1 MPSGSMP
8 RRRFM
13 PISLA
18 ALCAV
23 LGMLLLVAGAARA
36 ATTFDVRTVGLP
48 GTSPGD
54 IAIGDFGGANPTTD
68 LAVVNSVNPQLT
80 LLFQDPFAGNA
91 MGNFTLQAPPTNVPV
106 EGRHRLIAKKDLDGD
121 QATDLV
127 VASHPDDPSPD
138 LTVLRP
144 YGGNLDL
151 QGKYKTSVI
160 PIVGHRISS
169 VAAFRGQSSQFNS
182 SPGFIAAGLVSD
194 AFQPNTFD
202 VTSSIE
208 IIGGGPVDGS
218 NTPLRSQT
226 LVVENDYRDGR
237 AGSTRGPQN
246 IVAADF
252 NGDGRTDLA
261 WLGVLHT
268 NGENT
273 GPPEFGQ
280 FARDVIQVSYQL
292 DGGSFAPPVQ
302 RETSQSNDYRS
313 YGLTVGDFDAD
324 GRPDVATIQHGPCEV
339 VQMYRTSDG
348 GRLELGGNQ
357 NVFPTPISCEYK
369 PRTLLDLA
377 AGDFDRDG
385 RSDIAVTKGAADFS
399 FSKVLVLLDP
409 YRVQVNTPVSVDVGS
424 FPEHIDVGDINNDR
438 IVDIVTSNN
447 AGNSASVLLTK
458 GVGTDT
464 TVTIDPDSVPVSD
477 DGSTVKATA
486 TVTDR
491 FDERVTGQKVTFSVR
506 DEAGATVSETTDE
519 GNGVYSAR
527 VTVTTKAGRRTVI
540 ANNDSVKGPVN
551 AGGKVFT
558 QTAGQVAKVTDTNWS
573 PLNLTADGKST
584 STTVVTLKDRFD
596 NPIDGRTLSFT
607 SSDPGNSFTVTPKAL
622 SPGDY
627 EATATASTKT
637 GVKYTEFTVSG
648 LDGPDY
654 QTLRN
659 QGVFYDYFRQ
669 FAGPATGLSL
679 TLSPESLTANGRD
692 TSTAQITIVDQ
703 FDNRVEGQT
712 VTLSSSGADGTRP
725 SIGPVTERGNGIYE
739 ATITASGK
747 AADFTIT
754 AKSGDLTADKTLSQK
769 AGPAFRVQQ
778 VVLSPQSI
786 IANGASKSTATAIV
800 TDGFGNPISGDVV
813 SFSSTDPAHVVSG
826 TTPGAEPG
834 TYTAEITSST
844 RVGESTIT
852 ATDSSVNPVISNSQV
867 LTQTRGPATTIDL
880 LLTPSS
886 IVANGTSTSKAVVT
900 VTDAQNHPASG
911 DTITITSPDG
921 QTISPVTP
929 GTEPGTY
936 EATIRSTSTP
946 GESVITATDTKTNI
960 STTAKLFQRDKTDPL
975 PPTAKITSPA
985 TGQKFNL
992 NEAVPTR
999 FSCTDSAETSQTKA
1013 GPGIE
1018 SCKDNNGGSAPSGT
1032 LDTSRVGTF
1041 TYRVTAVSKNGQNAT
1056 DSISY
1061 TVLGPPTATI
1071 SSPASGAVY
1080 AKNQQ
1085 VATTFSC
1092 EDSEGAPGI
1101 ESCTDS
1107 NGSSS
1112 IMGGTLDTSTLGG
1125 HTYKVTARSVD
1136 GQTGT
1141 RSISYTVAAPPTAAI
1156 SEPADNRFFAVNERV
1171 PTSFSCTEGQSGPGI
1186 RTCVDSNGA
1195 SAPSGSLR
1203 TGTTGS
1209 FRYTVTATSQDGQT
1223 SSTSIGYKVA
1233 DAPKVTIDAP
1243 RDGQRY
1249 KQGEDVTTSF
1259 SCAEGTGGP
1268 GIESCRDELGA
1279 NAPNGKVPTLLPGPH
1294 TYEVTAR
1301 SQSGQLATRRVNY
1314 IVVAPPKVAITAP
1327 TENQTVTYGVP
1338 SPTSFSCE
1346 EGIGGTGLEYCR
1358 DSNGTSAP
1366 AGRLDTSVDSG
1377 PQSYAVAAKSQSGQL
1392 TTQTVRYNV
1401 VYAPLDG
1408 TVKTSSPGVEPDE
1421 KIKLTTT
1428 MKGGRP
1434 PYRYEYDLIDDGE
1447 DKFVEGERSATTSFP
1462 TLRAH
1467 NVRVRVSDSAGGK
1480 GQEKDNVK
1488 VFNLAIPVTRECIQ
1502 KLDLG
1507 TTTVTGA
1514 CLSRKARAAIDVAA
1528 SSTYESY
1535 GDVRVNGLLI
1545 DVPAV
1550 GGKVTLYPPASPGD
1564 EGKISSA
1571 NAKVEVANQTL
1582 LSGPLNWTTPS
1593 EAAAATIPPKPVP
1606 VAGIGTPKEEVP
1618 ISGIGVP
1625 KNITVLGMPLRGNA
1639 EFFAGIDDDGD
1650 PYTRFTGNFEVDG
1663 FKVGSDAHAPAV
1675 TVEMSVRVDKDGTHL
1690 KNVYTQL
1697 EKAMVGEVGIKNLC
1711 LSYIAKGVTERDAKG
1726 EGDARRCET
1735 FQDYTGEPFLT
1746 CDSDSETDRW
1756 DLTAEVGLPFAVSEL
1771 KASGGLVDG
1780 DLNYLAASVSL
1791 GRAVPLVQ
1799 GVAWLKEIR
1808 AGFCKGPPLTIKGG
1822 VTVGAIPKN
1831 KDDELFKVE
1840 GNVTYTDSYTEPR
1853 TSVFTPWRVDVG
1865 TPAAPVT
1872 ASMAG
1877 TTLGT
1882 AYFGFGGNK
1891 ILNGGINVK
1900 QSYGGGAATAEGSA
1914 TAWVSLQTGK
1924 FNVEGSYRACGFY
1937 GAACFNAEGLIS
1949 SRGVAICADVIPRV
1963 NFGLFR
1969 TPALRAGMGYQWV
1982 PSKLNFMVGSCD
1994 VGGWRLDISEAR
2006 RRSVDGVPGSA
2017 ITVGKDEQIR
2027 VLRMHGD
2034 GTTAPKVRLHG
2045 PNGEIVEN
2053 KPGVEAEFGKNMVV
2067 EDPDTHTAVA
2077 MLVKP
2082 APGQWIVE
2090 PLEGTKVTSVDGAK
2104 DVPRPVVT
2112 GTVRPLKSGEQEL
2125 SYKYVPQPGVTVA
2138 FRELAEDKAAT
2149 ADLGSAPADCDPKLC
2164 RGKIKFR
2171 PAVGYAGKRNIEA
2184 FIERDGQPVDNQQFA
2199 SYVAP
2204 AVVPGEVPKIKVR
2217 RNAKNE
2223 LRVCWGVAPNASE
2236 YEVSGVELL
2245 RLKGGKNKGGY
2256 RVQGEPKGRCAT
2268 FPDVVP
2274 GAGLKVRV
2282 TARDELAQRGKTVVR
2297 NLEVPRPPKPTEP
2310 KTVQLV
2316 RTGKSG
2322 LVVRWSAGRNAAK
2335 YGVSVKLSTGRERT
2349 AVGSKRCRVARFKG
2363 ISRSARVSVT
2373 VLGVDEKLVS
2383 GPGHKAVLRKG
2394 RNRTKAHVQ
2403 STGC

>member
-36 ATTFDVRTVGLP
+36 ATTFDVRTVGLT

-54 IAIGDFGGANPTTD
+54 VAVGNFGGANQTTD
-68 LAVVNSVNPQLT
+68 LAVVNGANPQVT
-80 LLFQDPFAGNA
+80 IAFQDPFAGNA
-91 MGNFTLQAPPTNVPV
+91 MGNFTLQEPFTNVPV
-106 EGRHRLIAKKDLDGD
+106 DGPQRLISNKDLNDD
-121 QATDLV
+121 QLTDFV
-127 VASHPDDPSPD
+127 VASDHSD
-138 LTVLRP
+138 LTVFRP
-144 YGGNLDL
+144 LSHRTDT
-151 QGKYKTSVI
+151 QGQFSKSVLPTDQNFDDPNPDRAYRPTS
-160 PIVGHRISS
+160 IV
-169 VAAFRGQSSQFNS
+169 AFRR
-182 SPGFIAAGLVSD
+182 SPAELNNFSRALIAVGLQARRFTSNTKFINI
-194 AFQPNTFD
+194 FR
-202 VTSSIE
+202 
-208 IIGGGPVDGS
+208 GGPVDGS
-218 NTPLRSQT
+218 DAPLRAGQI
-226 LVVENDYRDGR
+226 VVRDSGQ
-237 AGSTRGPQN
+237 GPRDL
-246 IVAADF
+246 VAADF
-252 NGDGRTDLA
+252 DLDGSTDLA
-261 WLGVLHT
+261 WLGGLEDADGVTKKGILISYAQPD
-268 NGENT
+268 N
-273 GPPEFGQ
+273 EFGNPV
-280 FARDVIQVSYQL
+280 FAAPVLVANSPQ
-292 DGGSFAPPVQ
+292 DGSH
-302 RETSQSNDYRS
+302 
-313 YGLTVGDFDAD
+313 GLAVGDFDGN
-324 GRPDVATIQHGPCEV
+324 GRPDLATIEVGVCNVVGLYSNISAAQPIERGFTNHVFIGPIKCD
-339 VQMYRTSDG
+339 SS
-348 GRLELGGNQ
+348 N
-357 NVFPTPISCEYK
+357 
-369 PRTLLDLA
+369 TLRDLA
-377 AGDFDRDG
+377 TGDFDRDG
-385 RSDIAVTKGAADFS
+385 QSDLAVTDADAGFE
-399 FSKVLVLLDP
+399 FSKVHVVKAADIRRTNAP
-409 YRVQVNTPVSVDVGS
+409 PAISVDVGS
-424 FPEHIDVGDINNDR
+424 FPANIDVGDVNNDR
-438 IVDIVTSNN
+438 ILDIVTSNN

-458 GVGTDT
+458 GVGTDVNVT
-464 TVTIDPDSVPVSD
+464 TNPDSVTVND
-477 DGSTVKATA
+477 DGSTVRAEA
-486 TVTDR
+486 IVTDR
-491 FDERVTGQKVTFSVR
+491 FGERVTGQKVTFSVQ
-506 DEAGATVSETTDE
+506 DGGTVSSTTDE
-519 GNGVYSAR
+519 GNGVYSAL
-527 VTVTTKAGRRTVI
+527 VTVTTKAGRRTVN

-551 AGGKVFT
+551 SGSTIFT
-558 QTAGQVAKVTDTNWS
+558 QTAGQVAKVSDTNWS
-573 PLNLTADGKST
+573 PFNLTADGKST
-584 STTVVTLKDRFD
+584 STTVITLKDRFD

-607 SSDPGNSFTVTPKAL
+607 SSDPGNTFTVTPKAL

-627 EATATASTKT
+627 EATVTASTKA
-637 GVKYTEFTVSG
+637 GQNYTEFTVSG
-648 LDGPDY
+648 LDGPSY
-654 QTLRN
+654 LTLRN

-669 FAGPATGLSL
+669 FAGPAAGLSL
-679 TLSPESLTANGRD
+679 TLSPESLTANRRD
-692 TSTAQITIVDQ
+692 TSTAQITIVDR
-703 FDNRVEGQT
+703 FNNRVEGQT

-725 SIGPVTERGNGIYE
+725 LIGPVTERGNGIYE

-754 AKSGDLTADKTLSQK
+754 AKSGDLAADKQLSQT

-786 IANGASKSTATAIV
+786 IANGASKSTATATV

-813 SFSSTDPAHVVSG
+813 SFSSTDPAHVFSG

-844 RVGESTIT
+844 RVGNSTIT
-852 ATDSSVNPVISNSQV
+852 ATDSSVDPVISNSQV

-886 IVANGTSTSKAVVT
+886 IVANGTSTSKALVT
-900 VTDAQNHPASG
+900 VTDAQGHPASG
-911 DTITITSPDG
+911 DTVTITSPDG

-936 EATIRSTSTP
+936 EATITSTSTP

-992 NEAVPTR
+992 NEAVPTS
-999 FSCTDSAETSQTKA
+999 FSCTDSAETSETKA

-1018 SCKDNNGGSAPSGT
+1018 SCTDNNGGSAPSGT

-1041 TYRVTAVSKNGQNAT
+1041 TYRVTAVSKSGQSAT

-1071 SSPASGAVY
+1071 SSPAGGAVY

-1156 SEPADNRFFAVNERV
+1156 SEPADNRFFAINERV
-1171 PTSFSCTEGQSGPGI
+1171 PTQFSCTEGQSGPGI

-1249 KQGEDVTTSF
+1249 KQGEDVTTTF

-1377 PQSYAVAAKSQSGQL
+1377 PQSYTVAAKSQSGQL

-1408 TVKTSSPGVEPDE
+1408 TVKTSSPGVEPGE

-1545 DVPAV
+1545 DVPEV

-1639 EFFAGIDDDGD
+1639 GFFAGIDDDGD

-1711 LSYIAKGVTERDAKG
+1711 LSYIAKGVTERDEKG

-1865 TPAAPVT
+1865 TPAAAVT

-1877 TTLGT
+1877 TTIGT

-2164 RGKIKFR
+2164 RGKITFR

-2204 AVVPGEVPKIKVR
+2204 AVVPGKVRKITVR

-2223 LRVCWGVAPNASE
+2223 LRVCWGGAPNATR
-2236 YEVSGVELL
+2236 YEVSAVELL

-2256 RVQGEPKGRCAT
+2256 RMAGEPNGRCAS
-2268 FPDVVP
+2268 FPDVEP

-2297 NLEVPRPPKPTEP
+2297 NLKVPRPPKPTRP

-2335 YGVSVKLSTGRERT
+2335 YGVSVKLSTGRQRV

-2373 VLGVDEKLVS
+2373 VLGVDDKLVS

-2394 RNRTKAHVQ
+2394 RNRTKAQVK
-2403 STGC
+2403 SAGC